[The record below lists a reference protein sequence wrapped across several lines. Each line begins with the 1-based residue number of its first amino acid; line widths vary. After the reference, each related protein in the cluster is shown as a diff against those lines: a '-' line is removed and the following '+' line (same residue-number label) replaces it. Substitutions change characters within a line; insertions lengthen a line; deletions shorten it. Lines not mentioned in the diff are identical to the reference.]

1 MNNWRYGMN
10 FVYVPAQIY
19 SSNMVLKKCHIA
31 EIIRQDRR
39 LLDALVVENRKNWSV
54 EQIQLVC
61 LARLLLKNRRILVL
75 DEATTS
81 IDIAAQFNSKDH

>member
-1 MNNWRYGMN
+1 
-10 FVYVPAQIY
+10 
-19 SSNMVLKKCHIA
+19 VLKKCHIA